1 MLIAARIALGNGM
14 EEVVG
19 SIPTRSTKSPNR
31 LDKANGR
38 DRGVGLTVVGGIRWE
53 KDKFSGLA
61 CALRDL
67 GLIGSLVYW
76 LGWV

>member
-1 MLIAARIALGNGM
+1 
-14 EEVVG
+14 
-19 SIPTRSTKSPNR
+19 